1 VTLRLVRGQ
10 YAQQGAP
17 EDASSY
23 TGTAIRL
30 ADLATATAP
39 ATTPTHHVA
48 KPAAK
53 PKKAKPA
60 RKAAKPK
67 RKPAKPKRRPAVP
80 VSRPPAFRAP
90 GAPKEPLDEM
100 TLPARADRLAA
111 WIATKPKLTNANAR
125 RWLYQ
130 HSWIVTGA
138 RFGWWH
144 AEQAVV
150 KLIAVDQRVE
160 QIWGIGHR
168 SEQVARATLA
178 RVRRASR

>member
-1 VTLRLVRGQ
+1 MAQAFAMTFILCLVI
-10 YAQQGAP
+10 A
-17 EDASSY
+17 ASLPIKSGVLKSDMDGSHFSITNASNFISSVGGFYGKVGVLTNASGTSIAY
-23 TGTAIRL
+23 TTSS
-30 ADLATATAP
+30 
-39 ATTPTHHVA
+39 VA
-48 KPAAK
+48 Y
-53 PKKAKPA
+53 
-60 RKAAKPK
+60 
-67 RKPAKPKRRPAVP
+67 
-80 VSRPPAFRAP
+80 SQ
-90 GAPKEPLDEM
+90 
-100 TLPARADRLAA
+100 LPYE
-111 WIATKPKLTNANAR
+111 PKLTNANAR

-144 AEQAVV
+144 GEQAVV